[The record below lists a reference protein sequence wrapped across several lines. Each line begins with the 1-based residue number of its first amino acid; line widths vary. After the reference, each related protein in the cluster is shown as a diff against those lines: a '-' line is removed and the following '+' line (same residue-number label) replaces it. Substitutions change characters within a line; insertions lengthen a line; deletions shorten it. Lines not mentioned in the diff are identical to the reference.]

1 MQTPP
6 NCNVCFLPAARPDS
20 CFLNEYRGCFKILQ
34 VFGSA
39 KGANDLPLIKVK
51 GCTPNRKG
59 CETGKT
65 RHLNNCLES
74 IRIEEK
80 GLRTDFHPSAS
91 HFRKRRHVRVNA
103 EFGRTAKRRVRHH
116 PKKRFSNIARIRV
129 EARQKLIFRGETGAN
144 SRLIRGL
151 G

>member
-91 HFRKRRHVRVNA
+91 HFRKRRHVRV
-103 EFGRTAKRRVRHH
+103 KRR
-116 PKKRFSNIARIRV
+116 RIWTY
-129 EARQKLIFRGETGAN
+129 RQAPRPASSKETLFEHCAHTGRSPAKTYLPRRN
-144 SRLIRGL
+144 RC
-151 G
+151 